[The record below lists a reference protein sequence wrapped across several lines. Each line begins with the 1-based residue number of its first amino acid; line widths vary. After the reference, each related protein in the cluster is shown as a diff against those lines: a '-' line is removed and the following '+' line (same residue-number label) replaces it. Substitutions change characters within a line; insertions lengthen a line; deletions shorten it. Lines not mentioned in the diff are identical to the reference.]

1 MQNKLNAI
9 KLEQNSYISLHI
21 QLHNQLRQLII
32 SGRWHYGEKIPSEAQ
47 LAKHLKISRST
58 IRLALQR
65 AEVEG
70 IIKRTAGR
78 GTFVTYHA
86 EANTSARLVGY
97 VTRSFDNEIDR
108 IQLNSA
114 ETELR
119 CGGYSV
125 IFSNVNTSE
134 EEVSTLKQL
143 LDSGIAGVIL
153 CPNAESTQAQQDILL
168 KYQATNIPIVFID
181 RTVHGINN
189 DYISSDNQDGG
200 YVATQHL
207 IEQGHQHIVFLQ
219 PMIQGLLPIDER
231 YTGYRDALD
240 DHGLPIYDPI
250 RINSHDGYEFFET
263 DVFEVS
269 SDEQSELVNS
279 LINKLTTL
287 TPQPTAIFAVNDF
300 LAIISLLAIQ
310 RMGKTVPAD
319 FSIVGFD
326 DISLAAYV
334 NVPLT
339 TMYQDAHKLGKVA
352 AQQLIK
358 RLDGNT
364 SPPIRTQIP
373 TQLRVRRSTSTP
385 VLQVDEQHY

>member
-1 MQNKLNAI
+1 MQNKLVAI
-9 KLEQNSYISLHI
+9 KLEHNSYISLHI

-70 IIKRTAGR
+70 LIKRTAGR
-78 GTFVTYHA
+78 GTFITYRT
-86 EANTSARLVGY
+86 EANTPARLVGY

-125 IFSNVNTSE
+125 IFSNVSTSE
-134 EEVSTLKQL
+134 EEVSILEQL

-153 CPNAESTQAQQDILL
+153 YPNAESTQAQQDILL
-168 KYQATNIPIVFID
+168 QYQAANIPVVFID
-181 RTVHGINN
+181 RTVHGISN
-189 DYISSDNQDGG
+189 DYISSDNKDGG

-207 IEQGHQHIVFLQ
+207 IDQGHQHIVFLQ
-219 PMIQGLLPIDER
+219 PMIHGLSPIDER
-231 YTGYRDALD
+231 YIGYRDALD
-240 DHGLPIYDPI
+240 DRGLPIYDPI

-310 RMGKTVPAD
+310 RMGKTVPED

-339 TMYQDAHKLGKVA
+339 TISQDAHELGKVA
-352 AQQLIK
+352 AQQLIE
-358 RLDGNT
+358 RLMGNT
-364 SPPIRTQIP
+364 NPPVRTQIP

-385 VLQVDEQHY
+385 VLQVDEQHC